1 MKIFA
6 LIVAAVLTCTA
17 FNTADAAQL
26 AQDKR
31 DHIVIGMAVYGT
43 TRALGGTPAQAL
55 AAAAIVG
62 VGKEVYD
69 HYHPANHS
77 AEIWDAVATIG
88 GGVTLFTFE
97 KAF

>member
-17 FNTADAAQL
+17 FETADAAQL

-31 DHIVIGMAVYGT
+31 DHIVLGMVVYGT
-43 TRALGGTPAQAL
+43 TRALGGTPAQAM

-88 GGVTLFTFE
+88 GGVTLFVFE